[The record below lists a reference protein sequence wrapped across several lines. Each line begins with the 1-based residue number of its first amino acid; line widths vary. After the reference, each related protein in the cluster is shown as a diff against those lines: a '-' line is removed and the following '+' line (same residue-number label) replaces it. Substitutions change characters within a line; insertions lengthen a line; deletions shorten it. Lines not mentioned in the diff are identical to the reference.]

1 MMRQTDAM
9 TKACDPKDL
18 TVRQLMET
26 EVVTCTPRTDG
37 MALARLMTERK
48 IGSLPVVEPD
58 RTLVGLVS
66 EYDLLQVTIEGR
78 DLHKITAADI
88 MTQKVLTVSEAMSL
102 EQLAKVFQDRYVTRL
117 PVVQDRKLVGMVAR
131 RDLLFGYLQALQYW
145 S

>member
-1 MMRQTDAM
+1 MRQTDSM

-26 EVVTCTPRTDG
+26 EAVTCTPQTDG

-48 IGSLPVVEPD
+48 IGSLPVVKPD

-66 EYDLLQVTIEGR
+66 EHDLLQATIEGR
-78 DLHKITAADI
+78 DLRKITAADI
-88 MTQKVLTVSEAMSL
+88 MTQKVLTVTEAMSL
-102 EQLAKVFQDRYVTRL
+102 EELANVFQDRYVTHL

-131 RDLLFGYLQALQYW
+131 RDLLFGYARALRYW
-145 S
+145 T